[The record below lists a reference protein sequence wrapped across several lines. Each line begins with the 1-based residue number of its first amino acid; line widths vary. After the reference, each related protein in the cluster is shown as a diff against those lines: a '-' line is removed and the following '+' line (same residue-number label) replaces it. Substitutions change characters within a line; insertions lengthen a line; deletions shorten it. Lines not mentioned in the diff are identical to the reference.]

1 MHKVQG
7 GADTVLPFN
16 NLGAKNVIGVESV
29 NIVNGGNTIKNN
41 GGYSFFGMRTD
52 GKSFI
57 SYPTKIQQ
65 GSGGYGNLF
74 QSPNYAMADLT
85 NVSITKDLIA
95 FSVPNG
101 YYTGSYII
109 VILK

>member
-16 NLGAKNVIGVESV
+16 NLGAKNVVGVESV
-29 NIVNGGNTIKNN
+29 NIVTGGNTIKNN

-65 GSGGYGNLF
+65 GSGGFGNLF
-74 QSPNYAMADLT
+74 QSPGYHMNDLT
-85 NVSITKDLIA
+85 NVSINKNLIT
-95 FSVPNG
+95 FSVPNNN
-101 YYTGSYII
+101 YTGNYII